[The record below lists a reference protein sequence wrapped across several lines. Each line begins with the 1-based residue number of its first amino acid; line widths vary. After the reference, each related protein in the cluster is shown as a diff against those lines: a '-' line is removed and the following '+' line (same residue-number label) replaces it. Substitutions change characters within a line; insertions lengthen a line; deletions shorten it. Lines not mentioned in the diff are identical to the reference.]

1 MAVVVPPSEGLE
13 RLRAAAGSGEL
24 RALCQRRHVSLLTVF
39 GSAGRGE
46 PDPRDLDIGVLT
58 EHGADFD
65 LYPAVIQE
73 RLREMQLLLADLVEV
88 GEVDAERLRRE
99 RPTRHVIERVLSQ
112 IVELAGSIN
121 THIVASL
128 LGRSPDSYADSFDEV
143 ARAGVLEWD
152 LATALRPSAGMHNV
166 LVHDCDHATDSS

>member
-1 MAVVVPPSEGLE
+1 MTPR
-13 RLRAAAGSGEL
+13 RL
-24 RALCQRRHVSLLTVF
+24 
-39 GSAGRGE
+39 
-46 PDPRDLDIGVLT
+46 D
-58 EHGADFD
+58 
-65 LYPAVIQE
+65 PAVIQE
-73 RLREMQLLLADLVEV
+73 RLREIQLLLADLVEV

-99 RPTRHVIERVLSQ
+99 RPTRHVVERVLSQ

-152 LATALRPSAGMHNV
+152 LAAALRPSAGMRNV
-166 LVHDCDHATDSS
+166 LVHDYLEVDHGKVSAAIPLALEQYGQYVRHVARWLRNHTADPLDQNIDG